1 VLPKNGDR
9 WQDVRL
15 ADVYTLQD
23 GRVTQMHAFAKR
35 EDALHWVGIGDLP
48 K

>member
-1 VLPKNGDR
+1 
-9 WQDVRL
+9 
-15 ADVYTLQD
+15 
-23 GRVTQMHAFAKR
+23 VTQMHAFAKR